1 MSILVKLKQ
10 SSLIKNV
17 FNSGLSST
25 TIIACCVM
33 FMAVFDNDAFWSS
46 LFLVIEFSDPG
57 MYLFV
62 FSCFAFIFSVTFVF
76 LSIFGIGKA
85 FKPLLA
91 LVLILAS
98 ITSYYMDAYGT
109 VFDSDMVLNV
119 VETTLNETMD
129 LLSVDIFFHVLLF
142 GFFPA
147 LFVFTVK
154 RKQRS
159 CLDEFKKRAIAVLVI
174 VSIATISI
182 YASYKDFTFV
192 FRENREVSFFVNPV
206 YPIRAVYRYTAKR
219 IQKSNAQFLN
229 VFDDAHRVKP
239 QTSDK
244 NILIMVV
251 GETARAKNFHLN
263 GYARN
268 TTPELEQ
275 LDVLS
280 FKNVSSCGTA
290 TGISLPCMFSDL
302 SHDDFDVN
310 DAKNRQGLLDAL
322 NIAGIQVLWREN
334 NPDCK
339 GICDRIE
346 THEGAAIHMDELCN
360 EGLCYDEVL
369 LKGLAQY
376 VKNLQRDA
384 VIVLHAQ
391 GSHGPAYY
399 RRYPEKFRQFLPEC
413 NTISVQNCTDEE
425 IVNAYDNTILYT
437 DYFLAK
443 VINYLQTSP
452 DTKNSAIFYISDHGE
467 SLGENGVYLH
477 GLPYY
482 IAPDEQTHVPMIA
495 WFSEGF
501 SKNKNLDIS
510 CLESKL
516 DDTLSH
522 DNMIHSILG
531 LMDVGSV
538 LYAEDLDMFASCR
551 Q

>member
-1 MSILVKLKQ
+1 MRSV
-10 SSLIKNV
+10 SR
-17 FNSGLSST
+17 GL
-25 TIIACCVM
+25 
-33 FMAVFDNDAFWSS
+33 
-46 LFLVIEFSDPG
+46 
-57 MYLFV
+57 
-62 FSCFAFIFSVTFVF
+62 
-76 LSIFGIGKA
+76 
-85 FKPLLA
+85 
-91 LVLILAS
+91 
-98 ITSYYMDAYGT
+98 
-109 VFDSDMVLNV
+109 
-119 VETTLNETMD
+119 
-129 LLSVDIFFHVLLF
+129 
-142 GFFPA
+142 
-147 LFVFTVK
+147 
-154 RKQRS
+154 R
-159 CLDEFKKRAIAVLVI
+159 
-174 VSIATISI
+174 
-182 YASYKDFTFV
+182 
-192 FRENREVSFFVNPV
+192 
-206 YPIRAVYRYTAKR
+206 
-219 IQKSNAQFLN
+219 
-229 VFDDAHRVKP
+229 DAHSGKP

-251 GETARAKNFHLN
+251 GETARAKSFHLN

-302 SHDDFDVN
+302 SHDNFEVN

-346 THEGAAIHMDELCN
+346 THEGAVIHMDEFCHK
-360 EGLCYDEVL
+360 GLCYDEVL

-376 VKNLQRDA
+376 IKNLKGDA

-413 NTISVQNCTDEE
+413 NTISVQDCTDEE

-437 DYFLAK
+437 DYFLSK
-443 VINYLQTSP
+443 VINYLQASP
-452 DTKNSAIFYISDHGE
+452 DTKNSAMFYISDHGE

-495 WFSEGF
+495 WFSDGF
-501 SKNKNLDIS
+501 SENKNLDIT

-538 LYAEDLDMFASCR
+538 LYAENMDIFASCR
-551 Q
+551 